1 VPRIQNQRLFNAA
14 VHVLASLLANLAWFF
29 ISGLPVRISMGVV
42 RSFCGF
48 TAILVAVLAVWLSLP
63 PARVQLSSWMPGPLP
78 SPLTEAQQQEYADNG
93 VVLVKQLFRGEQ
105 LAELIS
111 ESEKA
116 LKKRDLMDFVATSYH
131 KLVFGLWRTRTPFA
145 KAAFES
151 SMPSIAQQLLHEE
164 KSVRIL
170 KVQLMLYRL
179 YIPCGVAVHAEQDL
193 HACALAIR
201 FQNDHNSPSG
211 FLQVS
216 YI

>member
-1 VPRIQNQRLFNAA
+1 VNNACRLQE
-14 VHVLASLLANLAWFF
+14 LE
-29 ISGLPVRISMGVV
+29 RISMGVL

-63 PARVQLSSWMPGPLP
+63 AARVELSSNPVPLP
-78 SPLTEAQQQEYADNG
+78 SPLTEAQRQEYAENG

-116 LKKRDLMDFVATSYH
+116 LKKRDVMDFVATSYP

-151 SMPSIAQQLLHEE
+151 AMPSIAQQLLHEE

-170 KVQLMLYRL
+170 KVQLMPYRL
-179 YIPCGVAVHAEQDL
+179 SMLVV
-193 HACALAIR
+193 
-201 FQNDHNSPSG
+201 
-211 FLQVS
+211 
-216 YI
+216 

>member
-1 VPRIQNQRLFNAA
+1 MIPRIASQLKLCRRKERAA
-14 VHVLASLLANLAWFF
+14 NTINGFQLQCSVREPLLVF
-29 ISGLPVRISMGVV
+29 STSDLPVHISISMGVV

-48 TAILVAVLAVWLSLP
+48 TAILVAVFAVWLSLP
-63 PARVQLSSWMPGPLP
+63 PSCVELSPDPGPLP

-93 VVLVKQLFRGEQ
+93 VVLLKQLFKSEQ

-111 ESEKA
+111 ESKKA

-145 KAAFES
+145 KVAFES

-170 KVQLMLYRL
+170 KV
-179 YIPCGVAVHAEQDL
+179 
-193 HACALAIR
+193 
-201 FQNDHNSPSG
+201 
-211 FLQVS
+211 
-216 YI
+216 